1 MTLID
6 FNAPDLAQQLEQ
18 LSDAERDA
26 APFGIIKLD
35 SSGRVTHFNAT
46 EARLSGYGSRPAL
59 GLDFF
64 TSVAPCMGTAEFRGR
79 IEQAQRHGTVDIE
92 IGHVGD
98 FSDPERELQVR
109 AQSASDGGLWIC
121 ILREA
126 MF

>member
-6 FNAPDLAQQLEQ
+6 FNAPDLARQLEQ

-35 SSGRVTHFNAT
+35 GSGRVTEFNAT

-64 TSVAPCMGTAEFRGR
+64 ASVAPCMGTPEFKGR
-79 IEQAQRHGTVDIE
+79 IEQAQRLGAVDIE

-98 FSDPERELQVR
+98 FSDPDRELQLR

>member
-1 MTLID
+1 MKSID
-6 FNAPDLAQQLEQ
+6 FNAADLAHQLEQ

-35 SSGRVTHFNAT
+35 SAGRVTHFNAT

-64 TSVAPCMGTAEFRGR
+64 TSVAPCMGTAEFKGK
-79 IEQAQRHGTVDIE
+79 IEQALRLGAVDIE
-92 IGHVGD
+92 IGHIGD

-109 AQSASDGGLWIC
+109 AQSAGDGGLWIC